1 MCDRPAPEAFPADKE
16 VVSGAVPCL
25 VLPVR
30 SSLSRTEMTGP
41 RDPGA
46 AMEDD
51 LRRALSAGGGRPRGI
66 CSVGPRKVADAE
78 VSVSGVRGGRAG
90 SGGMTNQMGLED
102 SVGRS

>member
-46 AMEDD
+46 AVGDD
-51 LRRALSAGGGRPRGI
+51 SHRRPRGI